1 MHGSNNRSG
10 SSSQVRQS
18 GNSTQVRGS
27 ESDTYIVKDVNQVDV
42 SNQINRQSS
51 SDSQVRRSSSSSQTR
66 QSGSSSQVRGSSS
79 SSGQSSQVRSSSS
92 SSVRS
97 NTNVTKGGLGTVTSQ
112 MRSQSGSNTRVSGG
126 RPGSRM
132 NNADD
137 FRINNHDVERI
148 PPRDRGFMPY
158 DRPGHFYDH
167 HHPHCFGF
175 RVEVLPPRYRVVRYF
190 GVDYYIYNDVY
201 YRPYHGHYIVCRP
214 PFGVT
219 ITAAVAD
226 MTFAAVN
233 FAYYNNVYR
242 TYSAIDA
249 NNRYIDQQ
257 NRIIAQNN
265 ATILAQNNAIAMNPT
280 AALSSYEIASRL
292 GLVQSYAFA
301 DRNYFY
307 QDGIF
312 YIVNGN
318 GQYQTIVPPAGAL
331 VQSLPEDY
339 DIITLNG
346 VQYYRVDDT
355 VSCRRRALSRSSR
368 SDVRSDV
375 QNLQQLRILV
385 VNILIMIKIGVFDSG
400 EGGLSVLK
408 EITRLLP
415 EAEYVYYSDNAHC
428 PYGEKSPEYIQDR
441 ARAITERLLK
451 EGADVIVVACN
462 TATAAAIS
470 VLRAEYSDAS
480 SQEVRDK
487 VQELTGGRHDHI
499 CFIGME
505 PAVKPAALG
514 TRTGVVGVLATAGT
528 LKGSKY
534 LKTKESVDDQVNV
547 FEHVGRGFVEL
558 VEKGRLS
565 GRHRISVPP

>member
-1 MHGSNNRSG
+1 
-10 SSSQVRQS
+10 
-18 GNSTQVRGS
+18 
-27 ESDTYIVKDVNQVDV
+27 
-42 SNQINRQSS
+42 
-51 SDSQVRRSSSSSQTR
+51 
-66 QSGSSSQVRGSSS
+66 
-79 SSGQSSQVRSSSS
+79 
-92 SSVRS
+92 
-97 NTNVTKGGLGTVTSQ
+97 

-137 FRINNHDVERI
+137 FRINDHNVERI

-175 RVEVLPPRYRVVRYF
+175 RVEVLPPRYRVARYF

-219 ITAAVAD
+219 ITAAIAD

-355 VSCRRRALSRSSR
+355 VYRLTLVGGVPYLEVLGQMYGQMSRTY
-368 SDVRSDV
+368 
-375 QNLQQLRILV
+375 N
-385 VNILIMIKIGVFDSG
+385 N
-400 EGGLSVLK
+400 
-408 EITRLLP
+408 
-415 EAEYVYYSDNAHC
+415 
-428 PYGEKSPEYIQDR
+428 YGY
-441 ARAITERLLK
+441 
-451 EGADVIVVACN
+451 
-462 TATAAAIS
+462 
-470 VLRAEYSDAS
+470 
-480 SQEVRDK
+480 
-487 VQELTGGRHDHI
+487 
-499 CFIGME
+499 
-505 PAVKPAALG
+505 
-514 TRTGVVGVLATAGT
+514 
-528 LKGSKY
+528 
-534 LKTKESVDDQVNV
+534 
-547 FEHVGRGFVEL
+547 
-558 VEKGRLS
+558 
-565 GRHRISVPP
+565 